1 MVPTPPEQLAVIVDV
16 PPGVGAEGLALSVQ
30 ASAWHTSVKLGAL
43 PVTEKPEQLLSVNVI
58 VAADAGVA
66 TENTAAVARLAQ
78 SARNND
84 CVM

>member
-1 MVPTPPEQLAVIVDV
+1 
-16 PPGVGAEGLALSVQ
+16 
-30 ASAWHTSVKLGAL
+30 
-43 PVTEKPEQLLSVNVI
+43 VTEKPEQLLSVNVI